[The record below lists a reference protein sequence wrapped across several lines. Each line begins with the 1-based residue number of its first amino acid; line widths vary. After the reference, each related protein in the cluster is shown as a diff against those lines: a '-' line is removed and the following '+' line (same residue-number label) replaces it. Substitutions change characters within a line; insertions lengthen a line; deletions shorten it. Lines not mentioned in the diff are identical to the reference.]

1 MASTQGGDLLAA
13 NLAVGGTLIKADT
26 SSWGDLLH
34 TIPMRIEKLT
44 ASRLTLRYDN
54 GSDAELVVMVK
65 DGKVTDR
72 IYGRSDRHY
81 DRANLYQEDDL
92 DLALLKER
100 RRAHNLQSEAKRAVS
115 TWQSNTSDRVK
126 ARAAIIALE
135 DWLTAAAALDAKDA
149 L

>member
-1 MASTQGGDLLAA
+1 MASTRGGDLLAA

-34 TIPMRIEKLT
+34 VVPMKIVKLT
-44 ASRLTLRYDN
+44 ASRLTVRYDN
-54 GSDAELVVMVK
+54 GSDAEIVVMIK

-72 IYGRSDRHY
+72 IYGRSDRIY
-81 DRANLYQEDDL
+81 DRAHLYLEDDL
-92 DLALLKER
+92 DLAILKER
-100 RRAHNLQSEAKRAVS
+100 RRARNLQSDAKTAVS
-115 TWQSNTSDRVK
+115 AWQSNTSDRTK